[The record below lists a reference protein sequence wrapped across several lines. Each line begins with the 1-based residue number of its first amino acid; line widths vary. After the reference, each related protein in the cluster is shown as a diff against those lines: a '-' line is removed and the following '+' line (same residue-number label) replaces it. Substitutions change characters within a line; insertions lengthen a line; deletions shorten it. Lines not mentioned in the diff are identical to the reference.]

1 MRQQH
6 SADNQSD
13 KKSRLLFVI
22 IIGAVLLVVG
32 GSIAAGMLLFNGSH
46 APAQTE
52 TTAAQDGDDIHAVYG
67 DAVRD
72 ERIDNSD
79 LGAEEAI
86 RYYISAFGTQEEQ
99 PDDPDAALDIR
110 VTGNAMLYIYRCY
123 RELSDEE
130 RQALAERATEL
141 KTDSKDKLAELRKKS
156 EVKDLQ
162 LVYIF
167 EDTDSVIAAVVCDE

>member
-6 SADNQSD
+6 SADNQSE

-32 GSIAAGMLLFNGSH
+32 GSIAAGMILFNGSH

-52 TTAAQDGDDIHAVYG
+52 TTAAQDGDIHAVYG

-86 RYYISAFGTQEEQ
+86 RYYISAFGTQEKQ
-99 PDDPDAALDIR
+99 PDDSDAALDIR
-110 VTGNAMLYIYRCY
+110 ATGNAMLYIYRCY